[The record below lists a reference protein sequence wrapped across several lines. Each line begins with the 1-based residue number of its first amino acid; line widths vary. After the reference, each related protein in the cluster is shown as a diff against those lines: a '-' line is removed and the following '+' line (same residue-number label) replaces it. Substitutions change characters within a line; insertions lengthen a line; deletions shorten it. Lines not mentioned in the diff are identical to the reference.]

1 MGVLFFRLNEGC
13 QYPYS
18 KLPAMLFIVIIVL
31 LIGYNLFNVISEE
44 NNVFY
49 KDIRFWLVLTSL
61 LILVWLT
68 AQSYPE

>member
-1 MGVLFFRLNEGC
+1 
-13 QYPYS
+13 
-18 KLPAMLFIVIIVL
+18 MLFIVIIVL

-44 NNVFY
+44 NNTFY

-68 AQSYPE
+68 AQSYPV